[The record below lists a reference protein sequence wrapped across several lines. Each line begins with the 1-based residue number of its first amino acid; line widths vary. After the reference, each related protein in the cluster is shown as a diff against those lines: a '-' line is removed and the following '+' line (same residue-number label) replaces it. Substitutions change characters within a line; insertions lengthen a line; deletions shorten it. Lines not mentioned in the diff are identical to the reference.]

1 MLGGGKK
8 DRWVWEVGTCGEVG
22 GIWGCL
28 DKSVGAGLDGQ
39 RDGGER
45 GSQITA
51 TNFLAQPMSSFCGQ
65 LTCHIW
71 VDMQRHQVLA
81 AVALNVPSSLLR
93 LRALK
98 KSGCRCFR
106 LGAWNGE
113 GSFHFSLSA

>member
-1 MLGGGKK
+1 M
-8 DRWVWEVGTCGEVG
+8 WEVGTCGDVG

-65 LTCHIW
+65 LSCHIW

-93 LRALK
+93 LCALK